1 MLQTN
6 IGISIMESD
15 RDDNTNTCI
24 NEFITLANTMKDRG
38 ISITDVS
45 WSLMNASAIYATY
58 SVSGNTGGLK
68 ESGVEKVVDA
78 YRDIMSRVQNAR
90 RQELVDAGATI
101 DDIH

>member
-1 MLQTN
+1 MFKTN

-15 RDDNTNTCI
+15 RDDSTNTCI

-38 ISITDVS
+38 ISITEVS

-68 ESGVEKVVDA
+68 ESCVEKVVDA
-78 YRDIMSRVQNAR
+78 YRDLMIRVQNAS

-101 DDIH
+101 DDVH

>member
-1 MLQTN
+1 MFQTH

-15 RDDNTNTCI
+15 RDDDKHTCI

-45 WSLMNASAIYATY
+45 WSLMNASAIYSTY

-78 YRDIMSRVQNAR
+78 YRDIMIRVQNAR

-101 DDIH
+101 DDTH

>member
-1 MLQTN
+1 
-6 IGISIMESD
+6 MESD
-15 RDDNTNTCI
+15 RDDSTLTCI
-24 NEFITLANTMKDRG
+24 NEFVALANTMKDRG
-38 ISITDVS
+38 ISINDVS

-78 YRDIMSRVQNAR
+78 YRDIMLRVQNAR